1 MSVATCQ
8 VCDRPVEAGYSLCPA
23 CELDF
28 ALLLLQFV
36 PWTHA
41 LEASLDAT
49 LHPGGHQP
57 VRIIT
62 PTAPTPLRLDVLDH
76 LDLLA
81 SIAQGLWR
89 RLTGVDILDWKRDLC
104 PDIIGCLTDA
114 AMHPRLAQLPDI
126 GMYVAQFQRL
136 KPLTLAIIDPPDR
149 ATPIGQCLQ
158 CGLTITA
165 TRDAG
170 IVTCPTCGREQTASA
185 VRLDLLE
192 RSIRSGKAFTAG
204 ECARLLRSCGYR
216 ISRKTITSW
225 KTRGLI
231 APAGAD
237 DTGKP
242 LYSLAC
248 VVDRLRCDTPVD

>member
-8 VCDRPVEAGYSLCPA
+8 VCGQSVEPGYTLCPA

-28 ALLLLQFV
+28 ALLLDQYV

-57 VRIIT
+57 TRIIT
-62 PTAPTPLRLDVLDH
+62 PVAPTPLRLDVLDH
-76 LDLLA
+76 IDLLA

-89 RLTGVDILDWKRDLC
+89 RLTGVNILDWKRDLC
-104 PDIIGCLTDA
+104 PDVIGCLTDA

-136 KPLTLAIIDPPDR
+136 KPLTLGIIDPPER
-149 ATPIGQCLQ
+149 ATPIGQCLT

-165 TRDAG
+165 TRDAET
-170 IVTCPTCGREQTASA
+170 VTCPTCGREQTASA
-185 VRLDLLE
+185 VRLDLLR
-192 RSIRSGKAFTAG
+192 RSIDSGRCFTAG
-204 ECARLLRSCGYR
+204 ECARLLRDCGYR
-216 ISRKTITSW
+216 VSGSTIRSW
-225 KTRGLI
+225 RHRGLLS
-231 APAGAD
+231 PQGRD
-237 DTGKP
+237 GGNRP
-242 LYSLAC
+242 MYMLRE
-248 VVDRLRCDTPVD
+248 VVALLRDTPID

>member
-8 VCDRPVEAGYSLCPA
+8 TCGQPVEAGYSLCPV

-57 VRIIT
+57 TRIIT
-62 PTAPTPLRLDVLDH
+62 PVAPTPLRLDVLDH
-76 LDLLA
+76 IDLLA

-89 RLTGVDILDWKRDLC
+89 RLTGVDILDWQRDLC
-104 PDIIGCLTDA
+104 PDVIGCLTDA
-114 AMHPRLAQLPDI
+114 AMHPDLAKIPDI
-126 GMYVAQFQRL
+126 GMYVSQFQRL
-136 KPLTLAIIDPPDR
+136 KPKTLAIIDPPDR

-165 TRDAG
+165 TRDAET
-170 IVTCPTCGREQTASA
+170 VTCPVCGREQAASA

-204 ECARLLRSCGYR
+204 ECARLLRGAGY
-216 ISRKTITSW
+216 SVSGSTIRSW
-225 KTRGLI
+225 KHRGLLQSDGMDGRNQ
-231 APAGAD
+231 PV
-237 DTGKP
+237 
-242 LYSLAC
+242 Y
-248 VVDRLRCDTPVD
+248 RLRDVAALLRDTPVD

>member
-76 LDLLA
+76 IDLLA

-89 RLTGVDILDWKRDLC
+89 RLTGVNILKWQRDLC

-114 AMHPRLAQLPDI
+114 AMHPRLAQLPDV
-126 GMYVAQFQRL
+126 GMYVAQFHRL
-136 KPLTLAIIDPPDR
+136 KPLTLGIIDPPEPV
-149 ATPIGQCLQ
+149 TPIGQCLQ

-165 TRDAG
+165 GANAT
-170 IVTCPTCGREQTASA
+170 IVTCPVCGREQTASA

-204 ECARLLRSCGYR
+204 EGARLLRGAGY
-216 ISRKTITSW
+216 SVSGSTIRSW
-225 KTRGLI
+225 KHRGLLQ
-231 APAGAD
+231 PDGRD
-237 DTGKP
+237 GRNQP
-242 LYSLAC
+242 VY
-248 VVDRLRCDTPVD
+248 RLRDVAALLRDTPMD

>member
-8 VCDRPVEAGYSLCPA
+8 VCGQPVEAGYSLCPA
-23 CELDF
+23 CELSF
-28 ALLLLQFV
+28 ALLLDQYV

-57 VRIIT
+57 TRIIT
-62 PTAPTPLRLDVLDH
+62 PVAPIPLRLDVLDH

-89 RLTGVDILDWKRDLC
+89 RLTGVNILKWQRDLC

-126 GMYVAQFQRL
+126 GMYIAQFQWL
-136 KPLTLAIIDPPDR
+136 KPLTLGIIDPPDR
-149 ATPIGQCLQ
+149 ATPIGQCLT

-170 IVTCPTCGREQTASA
+170 IVTCPTCGREQTSSA

-192 RSIRSGKAFTAG
+192 RSIRSGKSFTAV
-204 ECARLLRSCGYR
+204 ECARLLRGAGY
-216 ISRKTITSW
+216 SVSGSTIRSW
-225 KTRGLI
+225 KHRGLLQS
-231 APAGAD
+231 D
-237 DTGKP
+237 GKDERNQP
-242 LYSLAC
+242 VY
-248 VVDRLRCDTPVD
+248 RLRDVAALLRDTPSD

>member
-8 VCDRPVEAGYSLCPA
+8 VCDRPVEAGYTLCPA

-57 VRIIT
+57 TRIIT
-62 PTAPTPLRLDVLDH
+62 PVAPTPLRLDVLDH

-89 RLTGVDILDWKRDLC
+89 RLKGVNPRKWQRDLC

-114 AMHPRLAQLPDI
+114 AMHPDLAKIPDI
-126 GMYVAQFQRL
+126 GMYVSQFQRL
-136 KPLTLAIIDPPDR
+136 KPKTLAIIDPPDR

-158 CGLTITA
+158 CGVTISASQTA
-165 TRDAG
+165 S
-170 IVTCPTCGREQTASA
+170 IVTCLTCGREQTASA

-192 RSIRSGKAFTAG
+192 RSIRSGKSFTAG
-204 ECARLLRSCGYR
+204 ECARLLRGAGYR
-216 ISRKTITSW
+216 VSVDTVYSW
-225 KTRGLI
+225 KHRGLI
-231 APAGAD
+231 APSGRN
-237 DTGKP
+237 GKGQP
-242 LYSLAC
+242 VY
-248 VVDRLRCDTPVD
+248 RLCDIAARLGHDTPDD

>member
-8 VCDRPVEAGYSLCPA
+8 TCGQPVEPGYTLCPT
-23 CELDF
+23 CELSF
-28 ALLLLQFV
+28 ALLLDQYV
-36 PWTHA
+36 PWVHA
-41 LEASLDAT
+41 LEALLDAT

-57 VRIIT
+57 TRIIT

-76 LDLLA
+76 IDLLA
-81 SIAQGLWR
+81 NIAQGLWR
-89 RLTGVDILDWKRDLC
+89 RLAGVNSRKWQRDLC

-114 AMHPRLAQLPDI
+114 AMHSNLAKIPDI
-126 GMYVAQFQRL
+126 GMYVSQFQRL
-136 KPLTLAIIDPPDR
+136 KPKTLAIIDPPDR

-165 TRDAG
+165 TRDAET
-170 IVTCPTCGREQTASA
+170 VTCPVCGREQTASA

-204 ECARLLRSCGYR
+204 ECARLLQSCGYR

-231 APAGAD
+231 APSGAD

-248 VVDRLRCDTPVD
+248 VVDRLRCDTPCD

>member
-1 MSVATCQ
+1 MSVTVCQ
-8 VCDRPVEAGYSLCPA
+8 ICDTPIDDGYTLCPA
-23 CELDF
+23 CELSF
-28 ALLLLQFV
+28 ALLLDQYV

-57 VRIIT
+57 TRIIT
-62 PTAPTPLRLDVLDH
+62 PVAPTPLRLDVLDH
-76 LDLLA
+76 IDLLA

-89 RLTGVDILDWKRDLC
+89 RLAGVDILDWKRDLC

-126 GMYVAQFQRL
+126 GMYVGQFQRL
-136 KPLTLAIIDPPDR
+136 KPKTLAIIDPPDR
-149 ATPIGQCLQ
+149 ATPIGQCLT

-165 TRDAG
+165 SANAT

-192 RSIRSGKAFTAG
+192 RSIRSGKCFTAG
-204 ECARLLRSCGYR
+204 ECARLLRGAGY
-216 ISRKTITSW
+216 SVSGSTIRSW
-225 KTRGLI
+225 KHRGLLQ
-231 APAGAD
+231 PDGRD
-237 DTGKP
+237 GRNQP
-242 LYSLAC
+242 VY
-248 VVDRLRCDTPVD
+248 RLRDVAALLRDTPID

>member
-8 VCDRPVEAGYSLCPA
+8 VCDRPVEAGYTLCPA
-23 CELDF
+23 CELSF
-28 ALLLLQFV
+28 ALLLDQYV

-57 VRIIT
+57 TRIIT
-62 PTAPTPLRLDVLDH
+62 PVAPTPLRLDVLDH
-76 LDLLA
+76 IDLLA

-89 RLTGVDILDWKRDLC
+89 RLQGVDILYWKRDLC

-114 AMHPRLAQLPDI
+114 AMHPRLAHLPDV

-136 KPLTLAIIDPPDR
+136 KPLTLGIIDPPDR

-165 TRDAG
+165 TRDAET
-170 IVTCPTCGREQTASA
+170 VTCPTCGREQTASA
-185 VRLDLLE
+185 VRLICW
-192 RSIRSGKAFTAG
+192 SAASAA
-204 ECARLLRSCGYR
+204 AN
-216 ISRKTITSW
+216 
-225 KTRGLI
+225 
-231 APAGAD
+231 
-237 DTGKP
+237 
-242 LYSLAC
+242 
-248 VVDRLRCDTPVD
+248 RLRRGVRATIAVVRVSDQPQDHHLVEDARADRTVRR

>member
-8 VCDRPVEAGYSLCPA
+8 VCDRPVEAGYSLCPV

-62 PTAPTPLRLDVLDH
+62 PVAPTPLRLDVLDH

-89 RLTGVDILDWKRDLC
+89 RLAGVHILDWQRDLC
-104 PDIIGCLTDA
+104 PDVIGCLTDA
-114 AMHPRLAQLPDI
+114 AMHSNLAKIPDI
-126 GMYVAQFQRL
+126 GMYVSQFQRL
-136 KPLTLAIIDPPDR
+136 KPKTLAIIDPPDR
-149 ATPIGQCLQ
+149 ATPIGQCLT
-158 CGLTITA
+158 CGLTVTA
-165 TRDAG
+165 TRDAET
-170 IVTCPTCGREQTASA
+170 VTCPVCGREQTASA

-192 RSIRSGKAFTAG
+192 RSIRSGKSFTAG
-204 ECARLLRSCGYR
+204 ECARLLRGAGYR
-216 ISRKTITSW
+216 VSVDTVYSW
-225 KTRGLI
+225 KHRGLI
-231 APAGAD
+231 APSGRN
-237 DTGKP
+237 GKGQP
-242 LYSLAC
+242 VY
-248 VVDRLRCDTPVD
+248 RLRDVAARLGHDTPDD

>member
-1 MSVATCQ
+1 MSVTVCQ
-8 VCDRPVEAGYSLCPA
+8 ICDTPIDDGYTLCPV
-23 CELDF
+23 CEFDF
-28 ALLLLQFV
+28 ALLLLQYV

-57 VRIIT
+57 TRIIT
-62 PTAPTPLRLDVLDH
+62 PVAPTPLRLDVLDH

-136 KPLTLAIIDPPDR
+136 KPLTLGIIDPPDR

-165 TRDAG
+165 TRDAET
-170 IVTCPTCGREQTASA
+170 VTCPTCGREQTASA

-204 ECARLLRSCGYR
+204 ECARLLRGAGY
-216 ISRKTITSW
+216 SVSGSTIRSW
-225 KTRGLI
+225 KHRGLLQS
-231 APAGAD
+231 D
-237 DTGKP
+237 GKDERNQP
-242 LYSLAC
+242 VY
-248 VVDRLRCDTPVD
+248 RLRDVAALLRDTPSD

>member
-1 MSVATCQ
+1 MSVTVCQ
-8 VCDRPVEAGYSLCPA
+8 ICDTPIDDGYTLCPA

-28 ALLLLQFV
+28 ALLLDQYV

-57 VRIIT
+57 TRIIT
-62 PTAPTPLRLDVLDH
+62 PVAPTPLRLDVLDH

-89 RLTGVDILDWKRDLC
+89 RLAGVNILDWKRDLC
-104 PDIIGCLTDA
+104 PDVIGCLTDA
-114 AMHPRLAQLPDI
+114 AMHPRLAQLPDV
-126 GMYVAQFQRL
+126 GMYVSQFHRL
-136 KPLTLAIIDPPDR
+136 KPKTLAIIDPPDR

-165 TRDAG
+165 SANAT

-192 RSIRSGKAFTAG
+192 RSIRSGKSFTAG
-204 ECARLLRSCGYR
+204 ECARLLRGAGYR
-216 ISRKTITSW
+216 VSVDTVYSW
-225 KTRGLI
+225 KHRGLI
-231 APAGAD
+231 DPSGRND
-237 DTGKP
+237 KGQP
-242 LYSLAC
+242 VY
-248 VVDRLRCDTPVD
+248 RLRDVAARLGHDTPDD

>member
-8 VCDRPVEAGYSLCPA
+8 TCGQPVEAGYTLCPS

-28 ALLLLQFV
+28 ALLLDQYV

-41 LEASLDAT
+41 LEDSLDAT

-57 VRIIT
+57 TRIIT

-89 RLTGVDILDWKRDLC
+89 RLTGVNILKWQRDLC

-114 AMHPRLAQLPDI
+114 AMHPNLAKIPDI
-126 GMYVAQFQRL
+126 GMYVSQFQRL
-136 KPLTLAIIDPPDR
+136 KPKTLAIIDPPDR
-149 ATPIGQCLQ
+149 ATPIGQCLT

-170 IVTCPTCGREQTASA
+170 IVTCPTCGREQTSSA

-192 RSIRSGKAFTAG
+192 RSIRSGKSFTAG
-204 ECARLLRSCGYR
+204 ECARLLRGAGY
-216 ISRKTITSW
+216 SVSGSTIRSW
-225 KTRGLI
+225 KHRGLLQS
-231 APAGAD
+231 D
-237 DTGKP
+237 GKDERNQP
-242 LYSLAC
+242 VY
-248 VVDRLRCDTPVD
+248 RLRDVAALLRDTPSD

>member
-1 MSVATCQ
+1 MSVTVCQ
-8 VCDRPVEAGYSLCPA
+8 ICDTPIDDGYTLCPA

-57 VRIIT
+57 TRIIT
-62 PTAPTPLRLDVLDH
+62 PVAPTPLRLDVLDH
-76 LDLLA
+76 IDLLA

-89 RLTGVDILDWKRDLC
+89 RLQGVDILDWKRDLC

-114 AMHPRLAQLPDI
+114 AMHPRLAHLPDV

-136 KPLTLAIIDPPDR
+136 KPLTLGIIDPPDR
-149 ATPIGQCLQ
+149 ATP
-158 CGLTITA
+158 
-165 TRDAG
+165 

-204 ECARLLRSCGYR
+204 ECARLLQSCGYR

-237 DTGKP
+237 DAGKP

>member
-1 MSVATCQ
+1 MSVTVCQ
-8 VCDRPVEAGYSLCPA
+8 ICDTPIDDGYTLCPA

-28 ALLLLQFV
+28 ALLLLQYV

-57 VRIIT
+57 TRIIT

-89 RLTGVDILDWKRDLC
+89 RLTGVNILKWQRDLC

-114 AMHPRLAQLPDI
+114 AMHSNLAKIPDI
-126 GMYVAQFQRL
+126 GMYVSQFQRL
-136 KPLTLAIIDPPDR
+136 KPKTLAIIDPLDR
-149 ATPIGQCLQ
+149 ATPIGQCLT

-165 TRDAG
+165 STNAT

-204 ECARLLRSCGYR
+204 ECARLLQSCGYR

-231 APAGAD
+231 APSGAD

-242 LYSLAC
+242 LYPLAC
-248 VVDRLRCDTPVD
+248 VVDRLRCDTPGD

>member
-8 VCDRPVEAGYSLCPA
+8 VCDQPVETGYALCPA

-36 PWTHA
+36 PWMHA

-62 PTAPTPLRLDVLDH
+62 PVAPTPLRLDVLDH

-89 RLTGVDILDWKRDLC
+89 RLEGVNPLKWQRDLC
-104 PDIIGCLTDA
+104 PDVIGCLTDA
-114 AMHPRLAQLPDI
+114 AMHPDLAKIPDI
-126 GMYVAQFQRL
+126 GMYVSQFQRL
-136 KPLTLAIIDPPDR
+136 KPKALAIIDPPDR

-165 TRDAG
+165 TRDAET
-170 IVTCPTCGREQTASA
+170 VTCPVCGREQTASA

-192 RSIRSGKAFTAG
+192 CSIRSGKAFTAG
-204 ECARLLRSCGYR
+204 ECARLLRGAGY
-216 ISRKTITSW
+216 SVSGSTIRSW
-225 KTRGLI
+225 KHRGLLQS
-231 APAGAD
+231 D
-237 DTGKP
+237 GKDERDQP
-242 LYSLAC
+242 VY
-248 VVDRLRCDTPVD
+248 RLRDVAALLRDTPSD

>member
-57 VRIIT
+57 TRIIT

-89 RLTGVDILDWKRDLC
+89 RLEGVNPRKWQRDLC

-114 AMHPRLAQLPDI
+114 AMHPRLAQLPDV
-126 GMYVAQFQRL
+126 GMYVSQFQRF
-136 KPLTLAIIDPPDR
+136 KPKTLAIIRQRKRHHRHLPHLRTRADGERRAIGSAGAQHTQRQGVYGGGVRATIAVVRVSDQPQDHHLVEDAWADR
-149 ATPIGQCLQ
+149 A
-158 CGLTITA
+158 
-165 TRDAG
+165 
-170 IVTCPTCGREQTASA
+170 
-185 VRLDLLE
+185 VR
-192 RSIRSGKAFTAG
+192 
-204 ECARLLRSCGYR
+204 
-216 ISRKTITSW
+216 
-225 KTRGLI
+225 RG
-231 APAGAD
+231 
-237 DTGKP
+237 
-242 LYSLAC
+242 
-248 VVDRLRCDTPVD
+248 

>member
-8 VCDRPVEAGYSLCPA
+8 VCDQPVEAGYSLCPA

-57 VRIIT
+57 TRIIT

-76 LDLLA
+76 IDLLA

-89 RLTGVDILDWKRDLC
+89 RLEGVNPRKWQRDLC
-104 PDIIGCLTDA
+104 PDVIGCLTDA
-114 AMHPRLAQLPDI
+114 AMHPNLAKIPDI
-126 GMYVAQFQRL
+126 GMYVSQFQRL
-136 KPLTLAIIDPPDR
+136 KPLTLGIIDPPDR
-149 ATPIGQCLQ
+149 ATPIGQCLT

-165 TRDAG
+165 SANAT

-204 ECARLLRSCGYR
+204 ECARLLRGAGY
-216 ISRKTITSW
+216 SVSGSTIRSW
-225 KTRGLI
+225 KHRGLLQSDGRDGRNQ
-231 APAGAD
+231 PV
-237 DTGKP
+237 
-242 LYSLAC
+242 Y
-248 VVDRLRCDTPVD
+248 RLRDVVALLRDTPID

>member
-8 VCDRPVEAGYSLCPA
+8 TCGQPVEAGYTLCPS
-23 CELDF
+23 CELSF
-28 ALLLLQFV
+28 ALLLDQYV

-57 VRIIT
+57 TRIIT

-76 LDLLA
+76 IDLLA

-114 AMHPRLAQLPDI
+114 AMHPRLAQLPDV
-126 GMYVAQFQRL
+126 GMYVAQFHRL
-136 KPLTLAIIDPPDR
+136 KPLTLGIIDPPDR

-165 TRDAG
+165 TRDAET
-170 IVTCPTCGREQTASA
+170 VTCPVCGREQTASA

-204 ECARLLRSCGYR
+204 ECARLLRGAGY
-216 ISRKTITSW
+216 SVSGSTIRSW
-225 KTRGLI
+225 KHRGLLQS
-231 APAGAD
+231 D
-237 DTGKP
+237 GKDERNQP
-242 LYSLAC
+242 VY
-248 VVDRLRCDTPVD
+248 RLRDVAALLRDTPSD

>member
-1 MSVATCQ
+1 MSVTVCQ
-8 VCDRPVEAGYSLCPA
+8 ICDTPLDDGYTLCPA

-28 ALLLLQFV
+28 ALLLDQYV

-57 VRIIT
+57 TRIIT

-89 RLTGVDILDWKRDLC
+89 RLTGVNILKWQRDLC

-114 AMHPRLAQLPDI
+114 AMHPRLAQLPDV
-126 GMYVAQFQRL
+126 GMYVSQFQRL
-136 KPLTLAIIDPPDR
+136 KPKTLAIIDPPEPV
-149 ATPIGQCLQ
+149 TPIGQCLQ
-158 CGLTITA
+158 CGVTISASQTA
-165 TRDAG
+165 S
-170 IVTCPTCGREQTASA
+170 IVTCPTCGREQTSSA

-192 RSIRSGKAFTAG
+192 RSIRSGKSFTAG
-204 ECARLLRSCGYR
+204 ECARLLRGAGY
-216 ISRKTITSW
+216 SVSGSTIRSW
-225 KTRGLI
+225 KHRGLLQ
-231 APAGAD
+231 PDGRD
-237 DTGKP
+237 GRNQP
-242 LYSLAC
+242 VY
-248 VVDRLRCDTPVD
+248 RLRDVAALLRDTPID

>member
-1 MSVATCQ
+1 MSVTVCQ
-8 VCDRPVEAGYSLCPA
+8 ICDTPIDDGYTLCPA

-28 ALLLLQFV
+28 ALLLDQYV

-57 VRIIT
+57 TRIIT

-89 RLTGVDILDWKRDLC
+89 RLTGVNILKWQRDLC

-114 AMHPRLAQLPDI
+114 AMHPRLAQLPDV
-126 GMYVAQFQRL
+126 GMYVSQFQRL
-136 KPLTLAIIDPPDR
+136 KPKTLAIIDPPEPV
-149 ATPIGQCLQ
+149 TPIGQCLQ
-158 CGLTITA
+158 CGVTISASQTA
-165 TRDAG
+165 S
-170 IVTCPTCGREQTASA
+170 IVTCPTCGREQTSSA

-192 RSIRSGKAFTAG
+192 RSIRSGKSFTAG
-204 ECARLLRSCGYR
+204 ECARLLRGAGY
-216 ISRKTITSW
+216 SVSGSTIRSW
-225 KTRGLI
+225 KHRGLLQ
-231 APAGAD
+231 PDGRD
-237 DTGKP
+237 GRNQP
-242 LYSLAC
+242 VY
-248 VVDRLRCDTPVD
+248 RLRDVAALLRDTPID